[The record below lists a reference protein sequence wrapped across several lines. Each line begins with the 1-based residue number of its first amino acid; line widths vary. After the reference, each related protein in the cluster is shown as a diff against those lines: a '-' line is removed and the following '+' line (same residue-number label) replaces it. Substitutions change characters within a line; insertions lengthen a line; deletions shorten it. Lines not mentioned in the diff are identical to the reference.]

1 MKTNEKAEVGMLQLK
16 SHANL
21 AYEGW
26 SEGNL
31 AKFKEH
37 SEKVIAILR
46 VATNLAKEQVW
57 SRYGRNKRE
66 E

>member
-1 MKTNEKAEVGMLQLK
+1 MVKKDRTEEEMLKLK
-16 SHANL
+16 SHATL

-37 SEKVIAILR
+37 SEKVVEIIR
-46 VATNLAKEQVW
+46 RATSLAKDQVW
-57 SRYGRNKRE
+57 ARYGRDK
-66 E
+66 